1 MQSNNNNINIQ
12 EKLRSA
18 FKFWHE
24 KTTKN
29 KIIKAAIIKQKE
41 NKNKIKEEKVEDKKE
56 ENKIIKKKRRKYVEF
71 DVDEYNEKKN
81 KINNEENKNPK
92 SLKELLNS
100 MGKKTNNKNTEKK
113 KGKKSDDPKDELFTI
128 ESRVTNALSSY
139 IVDEEK
145 RRTIGRIA
153 EEHFDGKFKLGI
165 QGILKRM
172 SEDKSRFK
180 TNYNYNELFGKIVF
194 KEREKGWSYYG
205 DYPNSNA
212 RQIYEN
218 KNLFEYDTNTT
229 IIKNLDLTLTSD
241 DCEEYEDNYKLIFE
255 HYLNNKSIDSKNK
268 IRFYWCFLIKVN
280 DQSQFNIT
288 TESKCMTVNHGELSI
303 INI

>member
-1 MQSNNNNINIQ
+1 MPVPKCAN
-12 EKLRSA
+12 EK
-18 FKFWHE
+18 E
-24 KTTKN
+24 
-29 KIIKAAIIKQKE
+29 
-41 NKNKIKEEKVEDKKE
+41 EDKKE
-56 ENKIIKKKRRKYVEF
+56 ENKTKITNNKIKKKKKKFVDF
-71 DVDEYNEKKN
+71 DEYMKN
-81 KINNEENKNPK
+81 NKEDEIKEIKNNEENKNPK

-113 KGKKSDDPKDELFTI
+113 KGKKSDDPKKELFTI

-153 EEHFDGKFKLGI
+153 EEHFDVKFKLGI

-180 TNYNYNELFGKIVF
+180 TNYNYNDLFGKIVF

-229 IIKNLDLTLTSD
+229 IIKNLDLTLTSG
-241 DCEEYEDNYKLIFE
+241 DCEEYKDNYKLIFE